1 MLIVIRD
8 ADFSANNI
16 GTISVP
22 EDLNAF
28 TKAALAASNNNGL
41 ASDKKQALNTFF
53 KEMGAFGSQSNLW
66 SKFDMVYLPF
76 VVSGMEY
83 SLMNYIDNTTV
94 VTPSTSYFSKVN
106 GGIKPIANIDSSS
119 AANALKISTNYVF
132 DYRSK
137 STIFLATEDADPTV
151 NQIKLGVV
159 TQYSTVGSGNFK
171 RWGAMTSGASPNY
184 NTIVPLLY
192 INNSWST
199 IASDPSALYFNSGS
213 DLAKGVR
220 GISCDG
226 TTVYF
231 MGANGTVKS
240 TPVKSGS
247 ESYAST
253 AAGNLFF
260 NCDHARGYIDN
271 YTKFA
276 AQGALIMGTYLTSSE
291 MKTVQTSLMKLY
303 NAFFN

>member
-22 EDLNAF
+22 AELNAF

-94 VTPSTSYFSKVN
+94 VTPNISYFSKVN
-106 GGIKPIANIDSSS
+106 GGIKPIANIN
-119 AANALKISTNYVF
+119 ANSEANVLKISESYVF
-132 DYRSK
+132 DYRNK
-137 STIFLATEDADPTV
+137 STIFLATEDAEPTKSRY
-151 NQIKLGVV
+151 QGVV
-159 TQYSTVGSGNFK
+159 TQWSSGTNFK
-171 RWGAMTSGASPNY
+171 RWGARNSGPESDY
-184 NTIVPLLY
+184 RTLVPTTV
-192 INNSWST
+192 IDNSWPEL
-199 IASDPSALYFNSGS
+199 ASDKSALYLDS

-247 ESYAST
+247 DSYAST
-253 AAGNLFF
+253 DAGNLYF
-260 NCDHARGYIDN
+260 NCDNFRGYISD
-271 YTKFA
+271 YTMYA

-291 MKTVQTSLMKLY
+291 MHTVQTSLMKLY

>member
-22 EDLNAF
+22 VELNAF

-41 ASDKKQALNTFF
+41 ASDKKQALDTFF

-94 VTPSTSYFSKVN
+94 VTPNTSYFSKVN
-106 GGIKPIANIDSSS
+106 GGIKPIANINKNS
-119 AANALKISTNYVF
+119 AANVLKVSKSYVF
-132 DYRSK
+132 DYRNK
-137 STIFLATEDADPTV
+137 STIFLATEDVDITKSRY
-151 NQIKLGVV
+151 NGVV
-159 TQYSTVGSGNFK
+159 TQWTSGTSFK
-171 RWGAMTSGASPNY
+171 RWGPRNSGPSSDYHTMTATL
-184 NTIVPLLY
+184 TID
-192 INNSWST
+192 NSWAT
-199 IASDPSALYFNSGS
+199 IASDSSALYLES

-247 ESYAST
+247 DTYAST
-253 AAGNLFF
+253 AAGDLYF
-260 NCDHARGYIDN
+260 NSEN
-271 YTKFA
+271 YKGDIGDYTIYA

-291 MKTVQTSLMKLY
+291 MQTVQTSLMKLY
-303 NAFFN
+303 NAFFE

>member
-94 VTPSTSYFSKVN
+94 VTPSTLYFSKVN
-106 GGIKPIANIDSSS
+106 GGIKPIANIDSGSS
-119 AANALKISTNYVF
+119 DKALKISTSYVF
-132 DYRSK
+132 DYRNK
-137 STIFLATEDADPTV
+137 SAIFLATEDADPTV
-151 NQIKLGVV
+151 NSRFQGVV
-159 TQYSTVGSGNFK
+159 TQWTSGSSFK
-171 RWGAMTSGASPNY
+171 RWGPQNSGASPNY
-184 NTIVPLLY
+184 NTILPVLY
-192 INNSWST
+192 IDNSWST

-247 ESYAST
+247 ESYVST
-253 AAGNLFF
+253 DAGNLFF
-260 NCDHARGYIDN
+260 NSDDFRGYIAD

-291 MKTVQTSLMKLY
+291 MQTVQTSLMKLY
-303 NAFFN
+303 NAFFS

>member
-22 EDLNAF
+22 AELNAF

-41 ASDKKQALNTFF
+41 AMDKKQALDTFF

-94 VTPSTSYFSKVN
+94 VTPNTSYFSKVN
-106 GGIKPIANIDSSS
+106 GGIKPIANIDASSE
-119 AANALKISTNYVF
+119 ANVLKVSESYVF

-137 STIFLATEDADPTV
+137 STIFLATEDVDPTI
-151 NQIKLGVV
+151 QRYQGVV
-159 TQYSTVGSGNFK
+159 IQWTSGTSFK
-171 RWGAMTSGASPNY
+171 RWGPINQGADSNY
-184 NTIVPLLY
+184 HTVLPTLVID
-192 INNSWST
+192 NSWTT
-199 IASDPSALYFNSGS
+199 IASNPSDLYLIGS
-213 DLAKGVR
+213 DSKKGVR

-247 ESYAST
+247 DAYAST
-253 AAGNLFF
+253 DAGNLFF
-260 NCDHARGYIDN
+260 NSENYKGYIND
-271 YTKFA
+271 YTRYA

-291 MKTVQTSLMKLY
+291 MQTVQTSLMKLY

>member
-1 MLIVIRD
+1 MLIVIKD

-22 EDLNAF
+22 AELNAF

-41 ASDKKQALNTFF
+41 ASDKKQALDTFF

-94 VTPSTSYFSKVN
+94 VTPNTSYFSKVN
-106 GGIKPIANIDSSS
+106 GGIKPIANIN
-119 AANALKISTNYVF
+119 ANSEANVLKVSESYVF

-137 STIFLATEDADPTV
+137 STIFLATEDVDTTKSRY
-151 NQIKLGVV
+151 QGVV
-159 TQYSTVGSGNFK
+159 IQYTSGSNFK
-171 RWGAMTSGASPNY
+171 RWGPSNSGPSSNYDTMTSVLWIDN
-184 NTIVPLLY
+184 L
-192 INNSWST
+192 WST
-199 IASDPSALYFNSGS
+199 IASDPSALYLGS

-247 ESYAST
+247 DTYAST
-253 AAGNLFF
+253 AAGNLYF
-260 NCDHARGYIDN
+260 NSEHFKGYIED
-271 YTKFA
+271 YTRYA

-291 MKTVQTSLMKLY
+291 MQTVQTSLMKLY
-303 NAFFN
+303 NAFFE

>member
-94 VTPSTSYFSKVN
+94 VTPNTSYFSKVN
-106 GGIKPIANIDSSS
+106 GGIKPIANIDASSE
-119 AANALKISTNYVF
+119 ANVLKVSTNYVF
-132 DYRSK
+132 DYRNK
-137 STIFLATEDADPTV
+137 SVLLLATQDADTSKQYQ
-151 NQIKLGVV
+151 NQGVV
-159 TQYSTVGSGNFK
+159 MQHSGGASFK
-171 RWGAMTSGASPNY
+171 KWGVRTTGASPNY
-184 NTIVPLLY
+184 NTIQPVTT
-192 INNSWST
+192 IDNSFTVLENST
-199 IASDPSALYFNSGS
+199 SDLDFVSGS
-213 DLAKGVR
+213 DVSKGVR

-240 TPVKSGS
+240 SAVKSGAS
-247 ESYAST
+247 TYAST

-260 NCDHARGYIDN
+260 NSAHYKGYITD
-271 YTKFA
+271 YTTYA

-291 MKTVQTSLMKLY
+291 MQTVQTSLMKLY

>member
-22 EDLNAF
+22 VELNAF

-41 ASDKKQALNTFF
+41 ASDKKQALDTFF

-94 VTPSTSYFSKVN
+94 VTPNTSYFSKVN
-106 GGIKPIANIDSSS
+106 GGIKPIANINASSE
-119 AANALKISTNYVF
+119 ANVLKVSESYVF
-132 DYRSK
+132 DYRNK
-137 STIFLATEDADPTV
+137 STIFLATEDVDTTKARY
-151 NQIKLGVV
+151 QGVV
-159 TQYSTVGSGNFK
+159 IQWASGASFK
-171 RWGAMTSGASPNY
+171 RWGPNNSGASPNY
-184 NTIVPLLY
+184 DTLAPSLWID
-192 INNSWST
+192 NSWTT
-199 IASDPSALYFNSGS
+199 IASDPSALYLGS

-247 ESYAST
+247 DTYAST
-253 AAGNLFF
+253 ASGNLYF
-260 NCDHARGYIDN
+260 NSEHYLGYIED
-271 YTKFA
+271 YKRYA

-291 MKTVQTSLMKLY
+291 MQTVQTSLMKLY
-303 NAFFN
+303 NAFFK